1 MLLSNSDLGLKV
13 EMHFLSNQR
22 ELRVIPCYYS
32 RGFRGHPT
40 PAVCDPVMAITTDST
55 QPGAGQLRTDSNL
68 DPAVRAPLRQTGS
81 LVRDAS
87 AVTLSGERSTG
98 RLRPVSSASLHES
111 ITPDRQ
117 AASSMDPKRK
127 MAPAEFNTAMAHFYR
142 GEVQRSNTWR
152 TRLDTTTYWAVLT
165 AGATLSFTFSSPL
178 SPHFV
183 IPINSIL
190 VTVFLVMEA
199 RRYRYYEIWA
209 SRVRVIE
216 TGYLAPML
224 APDSVPRDQEWA
236 SHLASDLLTPH
247 FTISVWE
254 AIGRRLRRNYLW
266 IFLLLALSWNLK
278 VYLHPDPAPTVE
290 MFLQRATVGL
300 VPGKIVFIIG
310 FVFNAAI
317 CMFAVGTI
325 RLRKATGEVLPRHE
339 FSLHPLQRMSS
350 WTRAAATS
358 GGRAT
363 VRRAKRARQRLRGG
377 TSGELRKIDITQT
390 PERRIHVSETP
401 DRVIK

>member
-1 MLLSNSDLGLKV
+1 MLL
-13 EMHFLSNQR
+13 FTR
-22 ELRVIPCYYS
+22 
-32 RGFRGHPT
+32 FRGHPA
-40 PAVCDPVMAITTDST
+40 PAVCDPVMAITTDSN
-55 QPGAGQLRTDSNL
+55 QPGAGQLRSDSSSL
-68 DPAVRAPLRQTGS
+68 DPSVRVPHRQTGN
-81 LVRDAS
+81 LVRDA
-87 AVTLSGERSTG
+87 AAITMPGERSTG

-111 ITPDRQ
+111 VTPDRQ
-117 AASSMDPKRK
+117 TAASPDLRRK
-127 MAPAEFNTAMAHFYR
+127 LAPAEFNTAMAHFYR

-224 APDSVPRDQEWA
+224 APDSVPTDQEWA

-278 VYLHPDPAPTVE
+278 VYLHPVPADTFE
-290 MFLQRATVGL
+290 LFLQRATVGL
-300 VPGKIVFIIG
+300 VPGRIVFIIG

-317 CMFAVGTI
+317 FMFAVGTI
-325 RLRKATGEVLPRHE
+325 RLREATGEVLPRHQ

-358 GGRAT
+358 GRRAT

-377 TSGELRKIDITQT
+377 TSGEFRKIDITQT

>member
-1 MLLSNSDLGLKV
+1 
-13 EMHFLSNQR
+13 
-22 ELRVIPCYYS
+22 
-32 RGFRGHPT
+32 
-40 PAVCDPVMAITTDST
+40 MAITTDPT
-55 QPGAGQLRTDSNL
+55 QRTAGQTRPDSSTVDSQASSRTLRDRLTSGMSRDSSVA
-68 DPAVRAPLRQTGS
+68 PVSSERAP
-81 LVRDAS
+81 
-87 AVTLSGERSTG
+87 G
-98 RLRPVSSASLHES
+98 RPRPVSGSPHES
-111 ITPDRQ
+111 VIPDRQ
-117 AASSMDPKRK
+117 SATAADVKRRTS
-127 MAPAEFNTAMAHFYR
+127 PAEFNTAMAHFYR

-278 VYLHPDPAPTVE
+278 VYLHPVPADTFE
-290 MFLQRATVGL
+290 LFLQRSTVGL
-300 VPGKIVFIIG
+300 VPGKMVFIIG

-317 CMFAVGTI
+317 FMFAVGTI

-377 TSGELRKIDITQT
+377 TSGEFRKIDITQT
-390 PERRIHVSETP
+390 PDRRIHVSETP
-401 DRVIK
+401 D

>member
-1 MLLSNSDLGLKV
+1 MLLFRWLA
-13 EMHFLSNQR
+13 
-22 ELRVIPCYYS
+22 
-32 RGFRGHPT
+32 GFPHP
-40 PAVCDPVMAITTDST
+40 PLWPVMAITTDST
-55 QPGAGQLRTDSNL
+55 QPGAGQLRTDSGSL
-68 DPAVRAPLRQTGS
+68 DPKAAVRVPPRTSGS
-81 LVRDAS
+81 LTRDS
-87 AVTLSGERSTG
+87 GITSLSGERTSG

-117 AASSMDPKRK
+117 LAQSTESRRR

-190 VTVFLVMEA
+190 VAVFLVMEA

-266 IFLLLALSWNLK
+266 IFALLALSWNLK
-278 VYLHPDPAPTVE
+278 VYLHPVPADTFE
-290 MFLQRATVGL
+290 LFLQRATVGL
-300 VPGKIVFIIG
+300 VPGWIVFIVG
-310 FVFNAAI
+310 FVFNVAVFI
-317 CMFAVGTI
+317 FAVGTI
-325 RLRKATGEVLPRHE
+325 RLREATGEVLPRHE
-339 FSLHPLQRMSS
+339 FSLHPLQRMTS
-350 WTRAAATS
+350 WTRAAASS
-358 GGRAT
+358 GKRAT

-377 TSGELRKIDITQT
+377 AISGEFRKIDITQT
-390 PERRIHVSETP
+390 PDRRIHTSETP
-401 DRVIK
+401 NRVIK

>member
-1 MLLSNSDLGLKV
+1 MRDS
-13 EMHFLSNQR
+13 
-22 ELRVIPCYYS
+22 
-32 RGFRGHPT
+32 
-40 PAVCDPVMAITTDST
+40 AATTL
-55 QPGAGQLRTDSNL
+55 P
-68 DPAVRAPLRQTGS
+68 
-81 LVRDAS
+81 
-87 AVTLSGERSTG
+87 GERVTG

-111 ITPDRQ
+111 IIPDRQ
-117 AASSMDPKRK
+117 PSQAPDMRRK

-216 TGYLAPML
+216 TGYFAQML

-236 SHLASDLLTPH
+236 SHLAADLLTPS

-278 VYLHPDPAPTVE
+278 VYLHPVPADTFE
-290 MFLQRATVGL
+290 LFLQRATVGL
-300 VPGKIVFIIG
+300 VPGWIVFIVG
-310 FVFNAAI
+310 FVFNVVVFGFAI
-317 CMFAVGTI
+317 GTI

-339 FSLHPLQRMSS
+339 FSLHPLQRVTS
-350 WTRAAATS
+350 WTRAAS
-358 GGRAT
+358 SVPRAT
-363 VRRAKRARQRLRGG
+363 VRRAKRARHRLRGGG
-377 TSGELRKIDITQT
+377 TSGELRKVEITQT
-390 PERRIHVSETP
+390 PDRRIHVSEIP

>member
-1 MLLSNSDLGLKV
+1 V
-13 EMHFLSNQR
+13 
-22 ELRVIPCYYS
+22 
-32 RGFRGHPT
+32 
-40 PAVCDPVMAITTDST
+40 
-55 QPGAGQLRTDSNL
+55 
-68 DPAVRAPLRQTGS
+68 
-81 LVRDAS
+81 
-87 AVTLSGERSTG
+87 
-98 RLRPVSSASLHES
+98 
-111 ITPDRQ
+111 TPDRQ
-117 AASSMDPKRK
+117 TNSTDLARQ
-127 MAPAEFNTAMAHFYR
+127 MAPAEFNAAMAHFYR

-152 TRLDTTTYWAVLT
+152 TRLDTTTYWAVIT

-216 TGYLAPML
+216 TGYLAQML

-278 VYLHPDPAPTVE
+278 VYLHPDPANSF
-290 MFLQRATVGL
+290 MSFLQRAQVGL
-300 VPGKIVFIIG
+300 VPGWMVFIVG
-310 FVFNAAI
+310 FVFNATVLI
-317 CMFAVGTI
+317 FALGTI
-325 RLRKATGEVLPRHE
+325 RLREATGEVLPRHQ
-339 FSLHPLQRMSS
+339 FSLHPLQRVTS

-363 VRRAKRARQRLRGG
+363 VRRAKRARQRLRGN
-377 TSGELRKIDITQT
+377 TSGELRKLDSTQT

>member
-1 MLLSNSDLGLKV
+1 
-13 EMHFLSNQR
+13 
-22 ELRVIPCYYS
+22 
-32 RGFRGHPT
+32 
-40 PAVCDPVMAITTDST
+40 MAITTDSN
-55 QPGAGQLRTDSNL
+55 QPGAGQLRTDSTSSDPEIRTHL
-68 DPAVRAPLRQTGS
+68 RHSGSHSVRLSDPA
-81 LVRDAS
+81 
-87 AVTLSGERSTG
+87 AVTVAGERPPA
-98 RLRPVSSASLHES
+98 RLRPVTSASLHETS
-111 ITPDRQ
+111 IPDRQ
-117 AASSMDPKRK
+117 PISSPDLKRK
-127 MAPAEFNTAMAHFYR
+127 MSPAEFNMAMAHFYR

-224 APDSVPRDQEWA
+224 APDSVPREEEWA

-266 IFLLLALSWNLK
+266 IFMLLALSWNLK
-278 VYLHPDPAPTVE
+278 VYLHPVPADTLAL
-290 MFLQRATVGL
+290 FLQRATVGL
-300 VPGKIVFIIG
+300 VPGWMVFIVG
-310 FVFNAAI
+310 FVFNLAI
-317 CMFAVGTI
+317 FTFAVGTI
-325 RLRKATGEVLPRHE
+325 RLREATGEVLPRHQ
-339 FSLHPLQRMSS
+339 FSLHPLQRMSN
-350 WTRAAATS
+350 WTRAASS

-363 VRRAKRARQRLRGG
+363 VRRAKRARQRLRGN
-377 TSGELRKIDITQT
+377 TGEFRKVDVTQN
-390 PERRIHVSETP
+390 PDRRIHVSETP

>member
-1 MLLSNSDLGLKV
+1 MLANFEPIVPVLI
-13 EMHFLSNQR
+13 
-22 ELRVIPCYYS
+22 LRLRFV
-32 RGFRGHPT
+32 FRR
-40 PAVCDPVMAITTDST
+40 
-55 QPGAGQLRTDSNL
+55 RTG
-68 DPAVRAPLRQTGS
+68 V
-81 LVRDAS
+81 VRDS
-87 AVTLSGERSTG
+87 AGITLSGERPAA
-98 RLRPVSSASLHES
+98 RLRPVTSASLHES

-117 AASSMDPKRK
+117 PLSSNEPRRK

-224 APDSVPRDQEWA
+224 APDSVPSDQEWA
-236 SHLASDLLTPH
+236 SHLANDLLTPH

-278 VYLHPDPAPTVE
+278 VYLHPVPADTFE
-290 MFLQRATVGL
+290 LFLQRATVGL
-300 VPGKIVFIIG
+300 VPGWIVFIVG
-310 FVFNAAI
+310 FVFNAGRFHFCGGYDQVARSHRRSLATPPV
-317 CMFAVGTI
+317 FA
-325 RLRKATGEVLPRHE
+325 A
-339 FSLHPLQRMSS
+339 S
-350 WTRAAATS
+350 AAAHEQLDRGRGFGRTS
-358 GGRAT
+358 DRAT
-363 VRRAKRARQRLRGG
+363 RQARATPFAGRHHRRIQENRHHP
-377 TSGELRKIDITQT
+377 D